1 MQICKHADITLVSPG
16 KLEQKIYELREV
28 GNFEIR
34 CVMFGIEEQVIGF
47 QISVNDALVAEVLEA
62 QC

>member
-1 MQICKHADITLVSPG
+1 M
-16 KLEQKIYELREV
+16 YELREV